1 VFCKILMQISSDLQA
16 KYFFHVFRKL
26 MQLSSNLQ
34 AIFFLHV
41 FCKLMQ
47 ISSNLQEAKKFSI
60 CGLKKSDATQMSS
73 KS

>member
-1 VFCKILMQISSDLQA
+1 
-16 KYFFHVFRKL
+16 

-60 CGLKKSDATQMSS
+60 CGLEKSDATNVIKILAQNFVHFFFWGGGMCVLTLNP
-73 KS
+73 